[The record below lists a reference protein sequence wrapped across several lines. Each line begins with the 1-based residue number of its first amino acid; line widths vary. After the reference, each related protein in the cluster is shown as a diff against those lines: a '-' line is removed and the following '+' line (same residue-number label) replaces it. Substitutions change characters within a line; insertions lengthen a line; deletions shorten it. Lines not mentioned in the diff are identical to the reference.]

1 MENEMR
7 KPTLILL
14 QFSQPVRMAISIAV
28 MAVLIAFVY
37 LLNVPNPNMILIA
50 GLVFCSAVFGFSG
63 GIVAAVIMFFYT
75 LFFFSS
81 GHSFTQFTPQNMQ
94 KVIVSLI
101 GILADMLLVC
111 YVKQSEI
118 RAFQEVD
125 KLTGKLKEE
134 AEETQQRL
142 EKELESVTQVTQLMG
157 SMSSLLTNMPAMSFS
172 KDAETGVYLACNQ
185 AFAEYAGKKNAE
197 DVIGLTD
204 YEIFDKAT
212 ANHFVEDDKKALA
225 MDGTYV
231 FFEDVP
237 DAFGTVIRNLQ
248 TTKKVF
254 TDGIGRK
261 CLLGMCVDVTEATR
275 AKAEEAAEKVRAQD
289 DKEKKEL
296 EAFYKKDLERLSYQA
311 LHDELTGL
319 YNRFGYDV
327 LLSKMDIS
335 TVHLL
340 MIDADDFKSVNDNYG
355 HEIGDKILVKI
366 AKVLKKNFRADDCIC
381 RIGGDEFTVVM
392 VHTNYSHRALIKS
405 KLGKVNRELMDTED
419 GLPPISVSVGIA
431 HGSEATDDID
441 LLKRADYAMYQLKRN
456 GKRGYRFYDG
466 ERME

>member
-289 DKEKKEL
+289 DKEKKSL
-296 EAFYKKDLERLSYQA
+296 RRSIK
-311 LHDELTGL
+311 
-319 YNRFGYDV
+319 
-327 LLSKMDIS
+327 
-335 TVHLL
+335 
-340 MIDADDFKSVNDNYG
+340 
-355 HEIGDKILVKI
+355 
-366 AKVLKKNFRADDCIC
+366 
-381 RIGGDEFTVVM
+381 RI
-392 VHTNYSHRALIKS
+392 
-405 KLGKVNRELMDTED
+405 
-419 GLPPISVSVGIA
+419 
-431 HGSEATDDID
+431 
-441 LLKRADYAMYQLKRN
+441 
-456 GKRGYRFYDG
+456 
-466 ERME
+466 